1 MDSQS
6 CLTGNLIPA
15 RRVIIKLKS
24 RQNRVEFLAP
34 GNLSLSL
41 LRQSRAALQEAP
53 DINPALTIAI
63 EGLTIQ

>member
-1 MDSQS
+1 
-6 CLTGNLIPA
+6 
-15 RRVIIKLKS
+15 
-24 RQNRVEFLAP
+24 
-34 GNLSLSL
+34 